1 MAMEDVKPRVL
12 RWLEELKLAS
22 EKVENPK
29 ADLHLL
35 VEFPRETGQKLD
47 LIFPREEDLLLIG
60 CAIPVPEEHQA
71 LMEKLKPRERD
82 AIIWDFRYSFSF
94 MSVGFNLYH
103 PEGILKRFTVSTGI
117 YADGLTKD
125 AFVRALTDI
134 HKTKILGIWIMERR
148 FGYTPPRGAD
158 KTPSTDMYV

>member
-1 MAMEDVKPRVL
+1 MKPRIL

-22 EKVENPK
+22 ERVENPK

-47 LIFPREEDLLLIG
+47 LIFPKEEDLLLIG
-60 CAIPVPEEHQA
+60 CAIPLPEEHQA
-71 LMEKLKPRERD
+71 LMEKLKQRERE

-94 MSVGFNLYH
+94 MPVGFHLHH
-103 PEGILKRFTVSTGI
+103 PGGILKKFTVSTGI

-125 AFVRALTDI
+125 AFVRTI
-134 HKTKILGIWIMERR
+134 TEVHKTKILGIWIMERR
-148 FGYTPPRGAD
+148 LGYMPPKGTGAP
-158 KTPSTDMYV
+158 PSTDMYG